1 MSFYGFD
8 SEDDFI
14 RYHLLTDDDSDD
26 AGCHESADNETV
38 SGSAGR
44 MGSGRRRP
52 KEPTP
57 RFLNSSS
64 ELLVG

>member
-1 MSFYGFD
+1 MLSSSSVGL
-8 SEDDFI
+8 I
-14 RYHLLTDDDSDD
+14 LTDDDNDD
-26 AGCHESADNETV
+26 AGSHESADNEMF
-38 SGSAGR
+38 SGTTGR